1 MAANSIKRRFKELYK
16 EVEEDLSDEDKKC
29 INELSLLSGKELYE
43 LQNKIFASMDYE
55 TTNIIPKLRE
65 QGISDSDMEL
75 FNEIDTID
83 DLDEAELYRLNLYI
97 SEVVSITST
106 IAKRFNISTEVLDFL
121 LDLYSYKH
129 LFPNRTV

>member
-65 QGISDSDMEL
+65 QGISDSDIEL